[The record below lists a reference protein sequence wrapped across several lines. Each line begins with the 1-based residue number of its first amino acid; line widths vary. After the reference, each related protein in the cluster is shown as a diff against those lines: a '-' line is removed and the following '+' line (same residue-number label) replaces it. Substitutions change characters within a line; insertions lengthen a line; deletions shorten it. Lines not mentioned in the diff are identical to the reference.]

1 MIQGNYIF
9 NELAYWLLVAD
20 DLRINLGLY
29 QNHTNMLA
37 ISQTNIHTPNID
49 ALGARGVI
57 FDKARAVS
65 VPVMQSLP
73 FVNVDQSYQLY
84 CPLLLSSSELL
95 YKLF

>member
-57 FDKARAVS
+57 FDKARAVFMS
-65 VPVMQSLP
+65 VIQSLP
-73 FVNVDQSYQLY
+73 FIFVDKSYQLY
-84 CPLLLSSSELL
+84 CPFLSPSELL
-95 YKLF
+95 Y